1 MKSMKS
7 KVLTAIQ
14 SHFKMFSRAISAAEL
29 KDAVQTETGFDWSLQ
44 CFKEAID
51 QLLQEEKIEISGA
64 KMYKPYGAVVN
75 EDPLPTAGEITPHPA
90 RHVWAKDVSE
100 SLEECN
106 NANKKDVGGVK

>member
-14 SHFKMFSRAISAAEL
+14 SHFKMFSRAISAVEL
-29 KDAVQTETGFDWSLQ
+29 KDSVQTETGFEWSPQ
-44 CFKEAID
+44 RFQDAID
-51 QLLQEEKIEISGA
+51 QLLQEKKIELSGA
-64 KMYKPYGAVVN
+64 KMYKLYGVIVN

-90 RHVWAKDVSE
+90 RYVRAKDVSE

-106 NANKKDVGGVK
+106 NANKQDIGGVK